1 MPKTKNSG
9 KTRKLHPALSPEAQE
24 SRMISLAMDLAEQQL
39 LDGTASSQVITHFLR
54 IGSLEYEKKIE
65 KLEKEN
71 ELLRAKADAIDSAQ
85 RQEEAYQRAID
96 AMREYSG
103 NGEYYED

>member
-9 KTRKLHPALSPEAQE
+9 TTRKLRPALSPEAQE

-54 IGSLEYEKKIE
+54 IGSLEYERKIE

-71 ELLRAKADAIDSAQ
+71 ELLRAKADAIDDMRKQ
-85 RQEEAYQRAID
+85 DENYQRVID

-103 NGEYYED
+103 NGEEYD

>member
-1 MPKTKNSG
+1 MPKTKDSG
-9 KTRKLHPALSPEAQE
+9 KTRKLRPALSPEAQE

-71 ELLRAKADAIDSAQ
+71 ELLRAKADALESVQ
-85 RQEEAYQRAID
+85 RQEKVYQDAID

-103 NGEYYED
+103 VGEVYD

>member
-9 KTRKLHPALSPEAQE
+9 STRKLRPALSPEAQE

-54 IGSLEYEKKIE
+54 IGSLEYERKIE

-71 ELLRAKADAIDSAQ
+71 ELLRAKADAIDDMRKQ
-85 RQEEAYQRAID
+85 DENYQRVID

-103 NGEYYED
+103 NGEEYD

>member
-9 KTRKLHPALSPEAQE
+9 KTRKLRPALSPEAQE

-71 ELLRAKADAIDSAQ
+71 ELLRAKADALDSVQ
-85 RQEEAYQRAID
+85 RQEKVYQDAID
-96 AMREYSG
+96 AMRQYSG
-103 NGEYYED
+103 VGEVYD

>member
-1 MPKTKNSG
+1 MPKTKDSG
-9 KTRKLHPALSPEAQE
+9 KARKLRPALSPEAQE

-71 ELLRAKADAIDSAQ
+71 ELLRAKADALDSVQKQELLYQKAIDS
-85 RQEEAYQRAID
+85 
-96 AMREYSG
+96 MKLYSG
-103 NGEYYED
+103 NGEVYD

>member
-9 KTRKLHPALSPEAQE
+9 KTRKLRPALSPEAQE
-24 SRMISLAMDLAEQQL
+24 TRMISLAMDLAEQQL

-54 IGSLEYEKKIE
+54 IGSQEYEKKIE

-71 ELLRAKADAIDSAQ
+71 ELLRAKADALDSMQ
-85 RQEEAYQRAID
+85 KQEVRYQEAID
-96 AMREYSG
+96 AMRRYSG
-103 NGEYYED
+103 NGEAYD